1 MVKDCKCKTCGCG
14 KMSADQMWEMIED
27 QTLPFYE
34 EVIDNKTLIR
44 HFKPGY
50 PEHLFKWHFDREERI
65 VEVLNDSDW
74 KFQYDN
80 EIPVSM
86 NKGDLIKIP
95 AGLYHRIIP
104 GASNLSL
111 KINKII

>member
-1 MVKDCKCKTCGCG
+1 MVNDCKCKSCGCG

-27 QTLPFYE
+27 RTLPFYE
-34 EVIDNKTLIR
+34 ETIDNKTVIR

-50 PEHLFKWHFDREERI
+50 PEHLFKWHFDREDRS

-80 EIPVSM
+80 QMPITLKT
-86 NKGDLIKIP
+86 NDIIKID

-104 GASNLSL
+104 GTTELSL
-111 KINKII
+111 KINKIL